1 MDTYHRIQNAI
12 EYIET
17 NLFEDLKIHH
27 VASQAFF
34 SPFHFQRMFQA
45 ISGFTV
51 QEYIRNRRLS
61 EAAVLLKKDIPILQI
76 ALDCQYGSQESFT
89 RSFSAF
95 AGIPPSK
102 YRKSQISLKLQ
113 PKMNFLDFKQRIRG
127 EFQVNKPQIVN
138 LSPIH
143 IIGCEYK
150 TNLNNDAHYE
160 EIPGFYHDF
169 GMNEYYMKI
178 ADKLAPGMAYGIA
191 CSFKDD
197 GGFSFIIG
205 EEAKESNA
213 ILHEPLIHFK
223 IPEGKYA
230 EFKVN
235 GSADSVQ
242 NNRRYIYGT
251 WLPQSNFERR
261 EGPDFEVTDVL
272 GSSYP
277 DKMKINIY
285 IPVY

>member
-1 MDTYHRIQNAI
+1 MDTYHRIQKSI

-17 NLFEDLKIHH
+17 KLFEELKIQN
-27 VASQAFF
+27 VAAQSYF

-61 EAAVLLKKDIPILQI
+61 EAAVLLKKDIPIIQI

-95 AGIPPSK
+95 SGITPSK
-102 YRKSQISLKLQ
+102 YRKSQAALKLQ
-113 PKMNFLDFKQRIRG
+113 PKINFLAFQHNLKG
-127 EFQVNKPQIVN
+127 EIHMNKPQIVN
-138 LSPIH
+138 LPPIQ

-150 TNLNNDAHYE
+150 TNLNNDAYFE
-160 EIPGFYHDF
+160 DIPGFYHDF
-169 GMNEYYMKI
+169 GMNEYFMKI
-178 ADKLAPGMAYGIA
+178 PGKLAPGMSYGIA
-191 CSFKDD
+191 CTFEDD
-197 GGFSFIIG
+197 GGFTFVIG
-205 EEAKESNA
+205 EESKACDAKLDA
-213 ILHEPLIHFK
+213 PLIQMK

-235 GSADSVQ
+235 GSADLVQ
-242 NNRRYIYGT
+242 NNRKYIYGT

-277 DKMKINIY
+277 EKMKMKIY